1 MMNESKQYG
10 VVLVTAESEEQA
22 RAIASALV
30 KEKYAACVSLM
41 PVHSVYTWQEEV
53 HSDPE
58 WQLVIKTDL
67 NQYAKLET
75 RIGQLHSYDVPEI
88 IALPIQA
95 GLTPYL
101 NWIGENVSPQ

>member
-1 MMNESKQYG
+1 MNETKQYG

-22 RAIASALV
+22 RAIASSLV
-30 KEKYAACVSLM
+30 KENYAACVSMM
-41 PVHSVYTWQEEV
+41 PVQSVYTWQEEV

-58 WQLVIKTDL
+58 WQLMIKTDL
-67 NQYAKLET
+67 NQYSQVEA
-75 RIGQLHSYDVPEI
+75 RIKELHSYEVPEI

-101 NWIGENVSPQ
+101 NWIGENVAPQ

>member
-1 MMNESKQYG
+1 MNQQYG

-22 RAIASALV
+22 RAIASSLV
-30 KEKYAACVSLM
+30 KEKYAACVSVM

-58 WQLVIKTDL
+58 WQLMIKTDL
-67 NQYAKLET
+67 NQYSQLEA
-75 RIGQLHSYDVPEI
+75 RIRELHSYEVPEI

-101 NWIGENVSPQ
+101 NWIGENVSPVAQ

>member
-1 MMNESKQYG
+1 MTQQYG

-22 RAIASALV
+22 RAIASSLV
-30 KEKYAACVSLM
+30 KEKYAACVSVM

-58 WQLVIKTDL
+58 WQLMIKTDL
-67 NQYAKLET
+67 NQYSQLET
-75 RIGQLHSYDVPEI
+75 RIRELHSYEVPEI

>member
-1 MMNESKQYG
+1 MNQQYG

-22 RAIASALV
+22 RAIASSLV
-30 KEKYAACVSLM
+30 QEKYAACVSVM

-58 WQLVIKTDL
+58 WQLMIKTDL
-67 NQYAKLET
+67 NQYSQLEA
-75 RIGQLHSYDVPEI
+75 RIRELHSYEVPEI

-95 GLTPYL
+95 GLSPYL
-101 NWIGENVSPQ
+101 NWIGENVSPVAQ

>member
-1 MMNESKQYG
+1 MSQTQQYG
-10 VVLVTAESEEQA
+10 IVLVTAETETEA
-22 RAIASALV
+22 RTIASALV

-41 PVHSVYTWQEEV
+41 PVHSVYTWESEV

-58 WQLVIKTDL
+58 WQLIIKTDL
-67 NQYAKLET
+67 TQYSQLET
-75 RIGQLHSYDVPEI
+75 RISELHSYEVPEI

-101 NWIGENVSPQ
+101 NWIGENVSTH

>member
-1 MMNESKQYG
+1 MSQQYG

-22 RAIASALV
+22 RAIASSLV
-30 KEKYAACVSLM
+30 KENYAACVSVM

-58 WQLVIKTDL
+58 WQLMIKTDL
-67 NQYAKLET
+67 NYYSQLET
-75 RIGQLHSYDVPEI
+75 RISQLHSYEVPEI

>member
-1 MMNESKQYG
+1 MTQQYG

-22 RAIASALV
+22 RAIASSLV
-30 KEKYAACVSLM
+30 KEKYAACVSVM

-58 WQLVIKTDL
+58 WQLMIKTDL
-67 NQYAKLET
+67 NQYSQLET
-75 RIGQLHSYDVPEI
+75 RIRELHSYEVPEI

-101 NWIGENVSPQ
+101 NWIGENVSPVAQ

>member
-1 MMNESKQYG
+1 MTQQYG

-22 RAIASALV
+22 RAIASSLV
-30 KEKYAACVSLM
+30 KEKYAACVSVM

-58 WQLVIKTDL
+58 WQLMIKTDL
-67 NQYAKLET
+67 NQYSRLEA
-75 RIGQLHSYDVPEI
+75 RIKKLHSYEVPEI